1 MRGIDG
7 IGNWVLV
14 IMAAASL
21 ISMIAAFG
29 LNNIVSHDLTSYGL
43 SFSYGWAIP
52 YWNTIGTVIAMA
64 WVNIIAAIVF
74 QIYRIRTVRKE
85 EMQSDEEQSTSML
98 SWADEQEEA
107 DSEDGNRKVYGI
119 SIVTNQPAIQE
130 AEEQPQIVP
139 YEPET
144 CEQSEAQASEHT

>member
-7 IGNWVLV
+7 IGNWVLL

-21 ISMIAAFG
+21 VSMIAALG
-29 LNNIVSHDLTSYGL
+29 VNDIISHDLTSYGL
-43 SFSYGWAIP
+43 RFSYGWAIP

-64 WVNIIAAIVF
+64 WVNIIVAIVF
-74 QIYRIRTVRKE
+74 QVYRIRTVRKE
-85 EMQSDEEQSTSML
+85 EMQSDKEQSTNMP
-98 SWADEQEEA
+98 SWADEQETA
-107 DSEDGNRKVYGI
+107 DSAEDGNRKVYGI
-119 SIVTNQPAIQE
+119 SIVTNQTARQE

-144 CEQSEAQASEHT
+144 CEPTET

>member
-7 IGNWVLV
+7 IGNWVLL

-21 ISMIAAFG
+21 ISMVAALS
-29 LNNIVSHDLTSYGL
+29 LNGIISNDLTSYGL
-43 SFSYGWAIP
+43 RFSYGWAIP

-64 WVNIIAAIVF
+64 WVNIIVAIVF
-74 QIYRIRTVRKE
+74 QVYRIRTVRKE
-85 EMQSDEEQSTSML
+85 EAQSAKEQPTNML
-98 SWADEQEEA
+98 SWAEEQEDA

-119 SIVTNQPAIQE
+119 SIVTNQTAMQE
-130 AEEQPQIVP
+130 EAAAEEQPQIVP

-144 CEQSEAQASEHT
+144 CEQTET

>member
-7 IGNWVLV
+7 IGNWVLL

-21 ISMIAAFG
+21 ISMVAALS
-29 LNNIVSHDLTSYGL
+29 LNGIISNDLTSYGL
-43 SFSYGWAIP
+43 RFSYGWAIP

-64 WVNIIAAIVF
+64 WVNIIVAIVF

-85 EMQSDEEQSTSML
+85 EIEGAKEQSTNML
-98 SWADEQEEA
+98 SWADEQEDT

-119 SIVTNQPAIQE
+119 SIVANQTAMQE

-144 CEQSEAQASEHT
+144 CEQTET

>member
-7 IGNWVLV
+7 IGNWVLL

-21 ISMIAAFG
+21 VSMIAALG
-29 LNNIVSHDLTSYGL
+29 VNDIISHDLTSYGL

-64 WVNIIAAIVF
+64 WVNIIVAIVF
-74 QIYRIRTVRKE
+74 QVYRIRTVRKE
-85 EMQSDEEQSTSML
+85 EMQSAKEQYTNMP
-98 SWADEQEEA
+98 SWADEQETA

-119 SIVTNQPAIQE
+119 SLVTNQTATQE
-130 AEEQPQIVP
+130 TETEEQPQIVP

-144 CEQSEAQASEHT
+144 CEPTET

>member
-7 IGNWVLV
+7 IGNWVLL

-21 ISMIAAFG
+21 VSMIAALG
-29 LNNIVSHDLTSYGL
+29 VNGIISNDLTSYGL
-43 SFSYGWAIP
+43 RFSYGWAIP

-64 WVNIIAAIVF
+64 WVNIIVAIVF
-74 QIYRIRTVRKE
+74 QVYRIRTVRKE
-85 EMQSDEEQSTSML
+85 EIQSAKEQPTNML
-98 SWADEQEEA
+98 SWAEEQEDA

-119 SIVTNQPAIQE
+119 SIITNQTAMQE
-130 AEEQPQIVP
+130 EAAAEEQPQIVP

-144 CEQSEAQASEHT
+144 CEQTET